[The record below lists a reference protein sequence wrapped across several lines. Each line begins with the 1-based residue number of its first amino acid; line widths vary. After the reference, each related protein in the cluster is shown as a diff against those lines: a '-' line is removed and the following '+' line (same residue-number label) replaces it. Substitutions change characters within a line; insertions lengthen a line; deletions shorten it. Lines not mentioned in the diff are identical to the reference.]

1 MNDIYEDIVN
11 VGNNFDSLKI
21 KLEDRTTDINSNLG
35 VSAMQP
41 IPMPVVSILACRHF
55 FFASKQQWLI
65 IILCLKKY
73 VVEPFERSWL
83 IVKGEIG
90 DQSDSAFH
98 D

>member
-41 IPMPVVSILACRHF
+41 IPMPVVSTLA
-55 FFASKQQWLI
+55 
-65 IILCLKKY
+65 Y
-73 VVEPFERSWL
+73 
-83 IVKGEIG
+83 
-90 DQSDSAFH
+90 
-98 D
+98 

>member
-41 IPMPVVSILACRHF
+41 IPMPVVSTLAYSHYH
-55 FFASKQQWLI
+55 SDHN
-65 IILCLKKY
+65 
-73 VVEPFERSWL
+73 
-83 IVKGEIG
+83 IVSQKICY
-90 DQSDSAFH
+90 
-98 D
+98 